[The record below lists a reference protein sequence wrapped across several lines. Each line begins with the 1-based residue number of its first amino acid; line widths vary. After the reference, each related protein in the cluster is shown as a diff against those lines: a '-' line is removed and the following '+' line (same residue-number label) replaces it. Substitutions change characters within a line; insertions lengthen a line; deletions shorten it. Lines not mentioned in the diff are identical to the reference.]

1 MFCHQEIYCAY
12 TLRIDMSPIA
22 PVPFVT
28 VDYVLCA
35 IAFLLVGIA
44 SSVQIAAL
52 VEFLGR

>member
-1 MFCHQEIYCAY
+1 
-12 TLRIDMSPIA
+12 MSTIT

-44 SSVQIAAL
+44 SSIHIAAL